1 MQLRAVLLA
10 EHAGAAATDFRGS
23 HSVTAHGRPSSRATP
38 RRHPAGTARASPDP
52 RLASCRRYERGK
64 EERHGAELVRALRNV
79 QRDLYHCV
87 QCSTLMFCSEDGAA
101 APHVDWRR
109 PRSRRVIG
117 RRSSERSSRSR
128 WRRTYAGDEG
138 GQCRDRAASAW
149 APASLASLLL
159 FPGVRL
165 FGQPPTPCRFFQP
178 SHAAMTMRA
187 ISLGVRRLARR
198 SLAASFELL
207 PAPRTKIP
215 CGLIRAVAG
224 ATGRRRPARGC
235 RRSRLRVQL

>member
-1 MQLRAVLLA
+1 M
-10 EHAGAAATDFRGS
+10 
-23 HSVTAHGRPSSRATP
+23 
-38 RRHPAGTARASPDP
+38 
-52 RLASCRRYERGK
+52 ERS
-64 EERHGAELVRALRNV
+64 LVRALRNV

-159 FPGVRL
+159 FPGVLL
-165 FGQPPTPCRFFQP
+165 FGQPPTPCRFSHP

-187 ISLGVRRLARR
+187 ISWG
-198 SLAASFELL
+198 SGGSHEDPL
-207 PAPRTKIP
+207 PPHSS
-215 CGLIRAVAG
+215 C
-224 ATGRRRPARGC
+224 C
-235 RRSRLRVQL
+235 RRHGTTTSCTRMSTIAAAGTAMNAPAKPPSVAPTSTATNTSSGWMSS